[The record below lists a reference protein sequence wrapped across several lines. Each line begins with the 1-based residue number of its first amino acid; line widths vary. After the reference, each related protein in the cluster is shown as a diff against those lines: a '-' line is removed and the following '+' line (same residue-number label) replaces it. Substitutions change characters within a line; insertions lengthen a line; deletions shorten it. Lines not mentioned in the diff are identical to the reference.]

1 MSKNILVID
10 DDETLRYSLTKALTR
25 HGMTVFEAFD
35 LDSSQLI
42 LAQAKID
49 FVLLDLKLE
58 KESGLAIAQSILIQQ
73 PQLNIVMLTGFASI
87 KTAVEAI
94 KIGIKD
100 YLIKPVSIEDI
111 INSFQIGSQGNRKVE
126 ITETVLSPKRLEWE
140 HIQRVLLEHNGN
152 ISHTAKA
159 LNMHRRT
166 LQRKLK
172 KKPVKK

>member
-1 MSKNILVID
+1 MNKNILVID
-10 DDETLRYSLTKALTR
+10 DDETLRYSLAKALKR
-25 HGMTVFEAFD
+25 QGMTVFESYD
-35 LDSSQLI
+35 LNSSQLI
-42 LAQAKID
+42 LTQVTID
-49 FVLLDLKLE
+49 CVLLDLKLE
-58 KESGLAIAQSILIQQ
+58 KESGLAIAQSILNQQ

-100 YLIKPVSIEDI
+100 YLIKPVSVEDI
-111 INSFQIGSQGNRKVE
+111 IKSFQLGTKGNSQVE
-126 ITETVLSPKRLEWE
+126 ITDAILSPKRLEWE

-172 KKPVKK
+172 KRPVKK